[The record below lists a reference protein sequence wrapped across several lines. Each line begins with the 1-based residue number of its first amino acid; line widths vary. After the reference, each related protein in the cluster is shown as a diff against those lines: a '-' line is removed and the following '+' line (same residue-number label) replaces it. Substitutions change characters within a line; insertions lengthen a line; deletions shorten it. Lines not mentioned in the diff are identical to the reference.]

1 MEFHV
6 YKDGVGE
13 WRWRLLATNKKIIAD
28 SGEGYSAK
36 ADCLSGIKS
45 VQGSSGAAVI
55 EDK

>member
-1 MEFHV
+1 MEYHV

-13 WRWRLLATNKKIIAD
+13 WRWRLLASNKKIIAD

-36 ADCLSGIKS
+36 ASCLAGIESVKGSG
-45 VQGSSGAAVI
+45 GAAVI